1 MRVRQVKPCP
11 KRIRHLPTVQGTA
24 TYRERIALPPN
35 AIFEAVVQDVS
46 RADAPAIEVGRT
58 TVRQPTQVP
67 IPFRITVNPA
77 DIDPKR
83 NYSVRGRILV
93 DGKLWFAS
101 DMVYPVLMDGASST
115 VDMLLKR
122 VASSAQEGT
131 TVVGGEVTTYM
142 ARNSPGARLYVTF
155 EGSLANRPRLEGTGT
170 ETAVVVRSF
179 IDAWPNQ
186 NCERSR
192 ANASL
197 ANRYWR
203 ITELA
208 GNPVP
213 PPTGSQREPQLILR
227 DADGKQTYSQPSA
240 ATGSRAAIR

>member
-1 MRVRQVKPCP
+1 M
-11 KRIRHLPTVQGTA
+11 
-24 TYRERIALPPN
+24 
-35 AIFEAVVQDVS
+35 
-46 RADAPAIEVGRT
+46 
-58 TVRQPTQVP
+58 
-67 IPFRITVNPA
+67 NPA

-101 DMVYPVLMDGASST
+101 DMVYPVLMDGASSK

-131 TVVGGEVTTYM
+131 TVVGGEVTT
-142 ARNSPGARLYVTF
+142 
-155 EGSLANRPRLEGTGT
+155 
-170 ETAVVVRSF
+170 
-179 IDAWPNQ
+179 
-186 NCERSR
+186 
-192 ANASL
+192 NASL

-227 DADGKQTYSQPSA
+227 DTDGKQTYSATVGCNGISGSYSVSGDAITFSSGMSTLMVCPPPLDTMERDLRSA
-240 ATGSRAAIR
+240 IGGTRRWQILGNTLALKDETGTRLALFEAKPLK